1 MRVIG
6 EIPKDYDAKS
16 FEKEVFEF
24 WEREK
29 IPEKVR
35 SMGSE
40 KFYFLDGPPY
50 VTNPIHVGT
59 AWNKTLKDAYIRY
72 FRMRGYR
79 VRDQPGFDMHG
90 LPIEVMVEK
99 RLGIKTKKEIEAL
112 GIENFVNACKSFA
125 LENLKVATSQ
135 FQNLGVWMD
144 WERPYMTLDNSYIES
159 VWWLIKRANEKG
171 LLEKGN
177 KIVHWCPRCE
187 TVLAGYEATDEY
199 REVEDDSIYV
209 KFRLEGKEKDYIV
222 IWTTTPWTLPANV
235 AVMVNPDFMYAKVKV
250 GDETYIVAEDRVGA
264 VFGKEKYE
272 VVERI
277 PGSKLS
283 GLRYVPPLL
292 DEVPKQ
298 RELAPAHFVVLSD
311 LYVSLEEGT
320 GCVHTAPGHG
330 EEDHEVGE
338 IYGLPDF
345 CPVDERGRF
354 TADGGKYAGKEVR
367 ESNREII
374 EDLKK
379 KGLLLKMEKTRHRYP
394 HCWRC
399 KTPLILRL
407 ATQWFIKVTEIKE
420 LMLEENE
427 RVDWVPEW
435 AGKARFGN
443 WIKNAKDWVISRQR
457 YWGVPL
463 PIWVCN
469 NCGRIDVVG
478 SFSELR
484 EKATGEIGEMDLHR
498 PWVDYVK
505 IRCTCGQ
512 VMERVS
518 DVADVWMDSGS
529 ASFASLHYPSEQRE
543 WETWWPVDMILEG
556 HDQTRGWFYTLMVCG
571 IIAFDKAPY
580 RRVLMHGFTI
590 DQEGRAMHKSLG
602 NVVYPEE
609 VIDRYGRD
617 ILRWYELGCTTWED
631 LKFTWK
637 NVEETSRFM
646 GILWSTYYFASLYM
660 SLDKFSPGKYSIDK
674 VSDWLKVEDRWILS
688 RLERLKCTVTESMN
702 GLRVFEAVRELEC
715 FMKEELSRW
724 YIKLIRKRTWTET
737 EDPEKVAAYVTL
749 YEVLFDYLKMIAPI
763 APFVAE
769 KIYQGMFRIGPEM
782 PSSVHMLSWPSSV
795 EGRRDVGLE
804 EDMQIVKEII
814 EASYSARQAARIK
827 TRQPLRRLRVVSKE
841 DSVMRAISRLKRIV
855 LDQANVKDVE
865 VISPE
870 EEEKMKEVK
879 LVANPSVIG
888 PIFRGKTKAVADAIS
903 GMDGKE
909 VLRSLREG
917 KTVTFEVEG
926 ESFELKKDYVIVQ
939 ESVSENYKGAGCR
952 YGMVYIDTTKDKE
965 LISEGLMRDV
975 IRRIQEMR
983 KRASLKVDAYIKVWI
998 GVSSEEVKGLL
1009 TERMTE
1015 ISSEVRAREMHIGTG
1030 CVQNG
1035 KYKEEWQIDGE
1046 EYFIGI
1052 EEAR

>member
-1 MRVIG
+1 MSVIG
-6 EIPKDYDAKS
+6 EIPKDYDAKG
-16 FEKEVFEF
+16 FEKEIFEF
-24 WEREK
+24 WEKEK
-29 IPEKVR
+29 IPEKAR
-35 SMGSE
+35 LKGNQ

-59 AWNKTLKDAYIRY
+59 AWNKSLKDAYIRY
-72 FRMRGYR
+72 FKMRGYQ

-99 RLGIKTKKEIEAL
+99 KLGIKTKKEIEAL
-112 GIENFVNACKSFA
+112 GIENFVNACKKFA

-144 WERPYMTLDNSYIES
+144 WDRPYRTLDNSYIES
-159 VWWLIKRANEKG
+159 VWWLIKRADERG

-209 KFRLEGKEKDYIV
+209 KFRLEGKEKDYII

-264 VFGKEKYE
+264 VFMDEKYE

-292 DEVPKQ
+292 EEVPKQ
-298 RELAPAHFVVLSD
+298 RELSPAHFVVLSD
-311 LYVSLEEGT
+311 LYVTLEEGT

-338 IYGLPDF
+338 VYGLPDF

-367 ESNREII
+367 EANKEII
-374 EDLKK
+374 EDLKR

-399 KTPLILRL
+399 KTPLILRI
-407 ATQWFIKVTEIKE
+407 ASQWFIKVTEIKE
-420 LMLEENE
+420 RMLEENE
-427 RVDWVPEW
+427 KVDWVPEW

-463 PIWVCN
+463 PIWVCGK
-469 NCGRIDVVG
+469 CGKHDVIG
-478 SFSELR
+478 SFSELK
-484 EKATGEIGEMDLHR
+484 EKAIDKIGEIDLHR
-498 PWVDYVK
+498 PWVDYIK
-505 IRCTCGQ
+505 IRCTCGHE
-512 VMERVS
+512 MERVN

-529 ASFASLHYPSEQRE
+529 ASFASLHYPSEPKE
-543 WETWWPVDMILEG
+543 WEKWWPVDMILEG

-571 IIAFDKAPY
+571 IIAFDSVPY

-590 DQEGRAMHKSLG
+590 DQDGRAMHKSLG

-609 VIDRYGRD
+609 VIEKYGRD
-617 ILRWYELGCTTWED
+617 TLRWYELGCTTWED

-637 NVEETSRFM
+637 SVEETSRFM
-646 GILWSTYYFASLYM
+646 GILWSTFYFASLYM
-660 SLDKFSPGKYSIDK
+660 SLDKFSPEEYSLSK
-674 VSDWLKVEDRWILS
+674 VSGWLKDEDRWILS
-688 RLERLKCTVTESMN
+688 RLEHLIKNVTESMN
-702 GLRVFEAVRELEC
+702 GLRVFEAVRELEY

-737 EDPEKVAAYVTL
+737 EDPDKIAAYATL
-749 YEVLFDYLKMIAPI
+749 YEVLFNYLKMVAPI
-763 APFVAE
+763 APFVSE
-769 KIYQGMFRIGPEM
+769 KIYQGMFRTRSEM
-782 PSSVHMLSWPSSV
+782 PISVHMLEWPSFDDKWLAP
-795 EGRRDVGLE
+795 ELE
-804 EDMQIVKEII
+804 EEMQIVKEII
-814 EASYSARQAARIK
+814 EASYSARQSARIK
-827 TRQPLRRLRVVSKE
+827 TRQPLRRLMVVSKDE
-841 DSVMRAISRLKRIV
+841 SVIRAISRLKRIV
-855 LDQANVKDVE
+855 LDQANVKEVE
-865 VISPE
+865 VLSPE
-870 EEEKMKEVK
+870 EEEKMKEIK
-879 LVANPSVIG
+879 LVANPSIIG
-888 PIFRGKTKAVADAIS
+888 PIFRGKTKTVAEIIDR
-903 GMDGKE
+903 MDGRE
-909 VLRSLREG
+909 VLRNLREG
-917 KTVTFEVEG
+917 KAVIFEVDG
-926 ESFELKKDYVIVQ
+926 EKFELKKEYVTIQ
-939 ESVSENYKGAGCR
+939 ESVPENYKGAGCR
-952 YGMVYIDTTKDKE
+952 FGTVYIDKTKDKD
-965 LISEGLMRDV
+965 LMAEGLMRDV

-983 KRASLKVDAYIKVWI
+983 KRAALKVDAYIKVWV
-998 GVSSEEVKGLL
+998 GVPSEEVKGLI
-1009 TERMTE
+1009 MDKIKG
-1015 ISSEVRAREMHIGTG
+1015 ISTEVRAKEMYVSIGSIERG
-1030 CVQNG
+1030 A
-1035 KYKEEWQIDGE
+1035 YKDEWQIDGE
-1046 EYFIGI
+1046 EFFIGI
-1052 EEAR
+1052 EED

>member
-1 MRVIG
+1 MSVIG
-6 EIPKDYDAKS
+6 EIPKDYDAKG
-16 FEKEVFEF
+16 FEKEIFEF
-24 WEREK
+24 WEKEK
-29 IPEKVR
+29 IPEKAR
-35 SMGSE
+35 LKGNQ

-59 AWNKTLKDAYIRY
+59 AWNKSLKDAYIRY
-72 FRMRGYR
+72 FKMRGYQ

-99 RLGIKTKKEIEAL
+99 KLGIKTKKEIEAL
-112 GIENFVNACKSFA
+112 GIENFVNACKKFA

-144 WERPYMTLDNSYIES
+144 WDRPYRTLDNSYIES
-159 VWWLIKRANEKG
+159 VWWLIKRADERG

-250 GDETYIVAEDRVGA
+250 GDETYIVAEERVGA
-264 VFGKEKYE
+264 VFMDEKYE

-292 DEVPKQ
+292 EEVPKQ
-298 RELAPAHFVVLSD
+298 RELSPAHFVVLSD
-311 LYVSLEEGT
+311 LYVTLEEGT

-338 IYGLPDF
+338 VYGLPDF

-367 ESNREII
+367 EANKEII
-374 EDLKK
+374 EDLKR

-399 KTPLILRL
+399 KTPLILRI
-407 ATQWFIKVTEIKE
+407 ASQWFIKVTEIKE
-420 LMLEENE
+420 RMLEENE
-427 RVDWVPEW
+427 KVEWVPEW

-463 PIWVCN
+463 PIWVCGK
-469 NCGRIDVVG
+469 CGKHDVIG
-478 SFSELR
+478 SFSELK
-484 EKATGEIGEMDLHR
+484 EKAIDKIGEIDLHR
-498 PWVDYVK
+498 PWVDYIK
-505 IRCTCGQ
+505 IRCTCGHE
-512 VMERVS
+512 MERVN

-529 ASFASLHYPSEQRE
+529 ASFASLHYPSEPKE
-543 WETWWPVDMILEG
+543 WEKWWPVDMILEG

-571 IIAFDKAPY
+571 IIAFDSVPY

-590 DQEGRAMHKSLG
+590 DQDGRAMHKSLG

-609 VIDRYGRD
+609 VIEKYGRD
-617 ILRWYELGCTTWED
+617 TLRWYELGCTTWED

-637 NVEETSRFM
+637 SVEETSRFM
-646 GILWSTYYFASLYM
+646 GILWSTFYFASLYM
-660 SLDKFSPGKYSIDK
+660 SLDKFSPEEYSLSK
-674 VSDWLKVEDRWILS
+674 VSGWLKDEDRWILS
-688 RLERLKCTVTESMN
+688 RLEHLIKNVTESMN
-702 GLRVFEAVRELEC
+702 GLRVFEAVRELEY

-737 EDPEKVAAYVTL
+737 EDPDKIAAYATL
-749 YEVLFDYLKMIAPI
+749 YEVLFNYLKMVAPI
-763 APFVAE
+763 APFVSE
-769 KIYQGMFRIGPEM
+769 KIYQGMFRTRSEM
-782 PSSVHMLSWPSSV
+782 PISVHMLEWPSFDDKWLAP
-795 EGRRDVGLE
+795 ELE
-804 EDMQIVKEII
+804 EEMQIVKEII
-814 EASYSARQAARIK
+814 EASYSARQSARIK
-827 TRQPLRRLRVVSKE
+827 TRQPLRRLMVVSKDE
-841 DSVMRAISRLKRIV
+841 SVIRAISRLKRIV
-855 LDQANVKDVE
+855 LDQANVKEVE
-865 VISPE
+865 VLSPD
-870 EEEKMKEVK
+870 EEEKMKEIK
-879 LVANPSVIG
+879 LVANPSIIG
-888 PIFRGKTKAVADAIS
+888 PIFRGKTKTVAEII
-903 GMDGKE
+903 GRMDGRE
-909 VLRSLREG
+909 VLRNLREG
-917 KTVTFEVEG
+917 KAVIFEVDG
-926 ESFELKKDYVIVQ
+926 EKFELKKEYVTIQ
-939 ESVSENYKGAGCR
+939 ESVPENYKGAGCR
-952 YGMVYIDTTKDKE
+952 FGTVYIDTTKDKD
-965 LISEGLMRDV
+965 LMAEGLMRDV

-983 KRASLKVDAYIKVWI
+983 KRAALKVDAYIKVWV
-998 GVSSEEVKGLL
+998 GVPSEEVKGLI
-1009 TERMTE
+1009 MDKIKE
-1015 ISSEVRAREMHIGTG
+1015 ISTEVRAKEMYVSIGSIERG
-1030 CVQNG
+1030 A
-1035 KYKEEWQIDGE
+1035 YKDEWQIDGE
-1046 EYFIGI
+1046 EFFIGI
-1052 EEAR
+1052 EED